1 MMVERALCCRDL
13 VLEFRNW
20 EQLGMRSLKIYF
32 WGLIL
37 SFIAQPMQASTAA
50 FDLPGPQIEV
60 HVTRDQHVLPISQV
74 PNLQV
79 GDRIWVHPNL
89 SEQQSVHYLLIAAF
103 LRGTT
108 NPPPENWFIK
118 AETWNKQVREEGIIL
133 TVPPGAQQ
141 VLLFLAPSTGGDF
154 STLRS
159 TVIGKPGAFVR
170 AAQDLNQASL
180 DRSRLNAYIEL
191 IRKISNTAPETLH
204 EHSILLARSLNI
216 KLDSQCF
223 DRPAE
228 QQVSCL
234 TQNTD
239 QLVLEDGHSQSM
251 VNTLTSGAG
260 SDLIGQITTSRV
272 AGGGVYS
279 AYVGAIVDVVRML
292 DNFHTAGYQYIP
304 ALGVP
309 SNDEL
314 NLKLNNPPSFRKP
327 KSVLVISLPPIE
339 PAQVPPL
346 RALNPQETTCMQKP
360 DLVLAAEGAPLVFSS
375 GLAHDLVLQVKN
387 KSGQTVEIPVKA
399 DPGRGGFV
407 LDPSNTSVVLPDGEI
422 HGTLKGYWGFKQFD
436 GPSYKLWNAHTADW
450 SVLAS
455 EKTALIVGR
464 NDLIHLQTK
473 NVACVSDVNFTN
485 QQGKE
490 AGTVWKKSKANELEI
505 QLPLKDEAV
514 GPVTLLVKQFGV
526 TDADKVALQAYS
538 EVGHLEEFRLNAG
551 DSVGILKG
559 TRLDEVAGLDIKGI
573 HFVPGELARAGGQDE
588 LRLICPQASANV
600 FRAGETLSSQVLIK
614 DGRTQDLKSFID
626 LPRPKVTV
634 LSKTIDSGQAA
645 GVIHL
650 GSEDELPQDGTM
662 SFFLKSEVPSVFPRT
677 QKIEVATE
685 DGTLTTMLGVEDGS
699 LILEDAQSVLAR
711 FNPLKSFGGS
721 AFGPLRFRP
730 VDVDGRK
737 GDWQRLATVVRLPQL
752 TDIRCT
758 NTPESQ
764 CTLSG
769 TNLFLIDSIATTADF
784 RDGVPVALGIT
795 TTSVTA
801 PHPVE
806 PMLYIRLRDDPSV
819 ISTATLPAIAKLA
832 DSYANRQQHN
842 H

>member
-1 MMVERALCCRDL
+1 
-13 VLEFRNW
+13 
-20 EQLGMRSLKIYF
+20 MRFLKICF

-37 SFIAQPMQASTAA
+37 SFAARLTQASTAA

-74 PNLQV
+74 PNLQE

-89 SEQQSVHYLLIAAF
+89 SEQQSIHYLLIAAF

-118 AETWNKQVREEGIIL
+118 AETWNKRVREEGIVL

-180 DRSRLNAYIEL
+180 DRSRLNTYLEL
-191 IRKISNTAPETLH
+191 IRRTSNTAPETLH
-204 EHSILLARSLNI
+204 ERSILLARSLNI

-309 SNDEL
+309 SKDEL

-339 PAQVPPL
+339 PAQTPPL
-346 RALNPQETTCMQKP
+346 RALNPQETSCMQKP
-360 DLVLAAEGAPLVFSS
+360 DLVLPAEGAPLVFSS
-375 GLAHDLVLQVKN
+375 ELAHDLVLQVKN
-387 KSGQTVEIPVKA
+387 KSGQMAEIPAKA

-407 LDPSNTSVVLPDGEI
+407 LDSSKTVVLPDGEI

-436 GPSYKLWNAHTADW
+436 GPSYKLWNARTADW
-450 SVLAS
+450 SVPPT

-464 NDLIHLQTK
+464 NDVIHLRTK
-473 NVACVSDVNFTN
+473 NAACVSDVNFRD

-490 AGTVWKKSKANELEI
+490 ADTIWKQAKADELEI
-505 QLPLKDEAV
+505 QLPLKDEVA
-514 GPVTLLVKQFGV
+514 GPVTLLVKQFGLA
-526 TDADKVALQAYS
+526 DADKVPLQAYS

-559 TRLDEVAGLDIKGI
+559 TRLDEVAGLDIKGV
-573 HFVPGELARAGGQDE
+573 HFVPGELARAGGRDE
-588 LRLICPQASANV
+588 LRLMCPEVSANV
-600 FRAGETLSSQVLIK
+600 FRTGEILSSQVLIK
-614 DGRTQDLKSFID
+614 DGRVQDLKSFID
-626 LPRPKVTV
+626 LPRPKVTL
-634 LSKTIDSGQAA
+634 LSKSVESGQGA

-650 GSEDELPQDGTM
+650 GSENELPQDGTM
-662 SFFLKSEVPSVFPRT
+662 SFFLRSEVPAIFPRN

-685 DGTLTTMLGVEDGS
+685 DGALATTLSVEDGS
-699 LILEDAQSVLAR
+699 LILEDAQNVLAR
-711 FNPLKSFGGS
+711 FSPLKSFGGS

-752 TDIRCT
+752 TDIHCT

-784 RDGVPVALGIT
+784 SDGIPVALGIT

-832 DSYANRQQHN
+832 VAYSNKQQHN

>member
-1 MMVERALCCRDL
+1 
-13 VLEFRNW
+13 
-20 EQLGMRSLKIYF
+20 MRFLKIYF

-37 SFIAQPMQASTAA
+37 LFASRPTHASTAA

-60 HVTRDQHVLPISQV
+60 HVTRDQRVLPISQV
-74 PNLQV
+74 PNLQE

-118 AETWNKQVREEGIIL
+118 AETWNKRVREEGIVL

-180 DRSRLNAYIEL
+180 DRSRLNVYLEL
-191 IRKISNTAPETLH
+191 LRKTSSTAPETLH
-204 EHSILLARSLNI
+204 ERSILLARSLNI

-223 DRPAE
+223 DRPFE

-260 SDLIGQITTSRV
+260 SDLIGQITISRA
-272 AGGGVYS
+272 AGGGAYS
-279 AYVGAIVDVVRML
+279 PYVGAIVDVVRML

-339 PAQVPPL
+339 PAQTPPL
-346 RALNPQETTCMQKP
+346 RAVNPQETACMQKP
-360 DLVLAAEGAPLVFSS
+360 DLVLPAEGAPLVFSS
-375 GLAHDLVLQVKN
+375 ELAHQLVLQVKN
-387 KSGQTVEIPVKA
+387 KSGQIVEIPAKA
-399 DPGRGGFV
+399 DPERGGFI
-407 LDPSNTSVVLPDGEI
+407 LDAGKTNFALPDGEI
-422 HGTLKGYWGFKQFD
+422 QGTLKGYWGFKPFN

-450 SVLAS
+450 SIPVS

-464 NDLIHLQTK
+464 NDVIHLQTK
-473 NVACVSDVNFTN
+473 NAACVSDVNFKN

-490 AGTVWKKSKANELEI
+490 IDTVWKQSKANELEI
-505 QLPLKDEAV
+505 QLPLKGEAA
-514 GPVTLLVKQFGV
+514 GPITLLVKQFGLA
-526 TDADKVALQAYS
+526 DQDKVPLQAYS
-538 EVGHLEEFRLNAG
+538 EVGHLEVFRLNAG
-551 DSVGILKG
+551 DSVGTLKG

-573 HFVPGELARAGGQDE
+573 HFVPGELSRAGGQDE
-588 LRLICPQASANV
+588 LRLMCQQACTNV
-600 FRAGETLSSQVLIK
+600 FRPGEALSSQVLIK
-614 DGRTQDLKSFID
+614 DGRFQELKSFID
-626 LPRPKVTV
+626 SPRPKVA
-634 LSKTIDSGQAA
+634 LLNKSIESGQGV

-650 GSEDELPQDGTM
+650 GSEDELPQDGTI
-662 SFFLKSEVPSVFPRT
+662 SFFVKSEVPAMFPRN

-699 LILEDAQSVLAR
+699 LILEDAQNVLAR
-711 FNPLKSFGGS
+711 FSPLKSFGGS
-721 AFGPLRFRP
+721 IFGPLRFRP
-730 VDVDGRK
+730 VDADGRK

-752 TDIRCT
+752 TDIHCT

-764 CTLSG
+764 CTLAG

-784 RDGVPVALGIT
+784 SDG
-795 TTSVTA
+795 
-801 PHPVE
+801 
-806 PMLYIRLRDDPSV
+806 
-819 ISTATLPAIAKLA
+819 
-832 DSYANRQQHN
+832 
-842 H
+842 